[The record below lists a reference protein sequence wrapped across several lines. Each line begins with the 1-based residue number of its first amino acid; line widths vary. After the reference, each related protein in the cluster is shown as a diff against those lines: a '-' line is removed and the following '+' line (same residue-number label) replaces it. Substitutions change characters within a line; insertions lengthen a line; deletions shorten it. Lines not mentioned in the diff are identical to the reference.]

1 MRFSIYLGVSILL
14 MAADQVSKAMV
25 ASHVPHHQAFEVTAF
40 FNIVH
45 VLNPGAAFSFL
56 ADQQGWQRWFFIL
69 LASVISMGLVIFL
82 KNAKTHLQRISFSFV
97 LAGAVG
103 NLCDRLWRG
112 AVVDWI
118 DFHAMGAHFPAFNLA
133 DTWISIGFAL
143 LMFEL
148 LFRPER
154 ADVPVKR

>member
-1 MRFSIYLGVSILL
+1 MVRLSIYLAVSILL
-14 MAADQVSKAMV
+14 IAADQLSKAAV
-25 ASHVPHHQAFEVTAF
+25 ASRMPLHHVFEVTPF
-40 FNIVH
+40 LNIVH

-56 ADQQGWQRWFFIL
+56 ADQQGWQRWFFVL
-69 LASVISMGLVIFL
+69 LASVISIGLLILL
-82 KNAKTHLQRISFSFV
+82 KKAKSRLQSLSYSFV

-154 ADVPVKR
+154 TRAS